1 MLFSFFLL
9 GVVIGLS
16 SITFRE
22 ESLFAFLFGVSP
34 LFGLWND
41 SLVVLSSHA
50 DVLAFIFALQCK
62 NSSLLQN
69 WQ

>member
-34 LFGLWND
+34 LFGRRND
-41 SLVVLSSHA
+41 SLVILSSRA
-50 DVLAFIFALQCK
+50 DVQSFYFCIVMQK
-62 NSSLLQN
+62 
-69 WQ
+69 